1 MKNTREENHNWKFE
15 NKQYL
20 NELTRFMDLT
30 EQIKDKELKE
40 QIITQMLRCNWI
52 YSRYNKWTIC
62 IWRRSNI
69 SSSICIYN

>member
-1 MKNTREENHNWKFE
+1 MKNTREEHHNWKFE

-40 QIITQMLRCNWI
+40 KIIAQMLRCDMELTKFAEEKI
-52 YSRYNKWTIC
+52 LK
-62 IWRRSNI
+62 
-69 SSSICIYN
+69 

>member
-30 EQIKDKELKE
+30 EQIKDKEFKE
-40 QIITQMLRCNWI
+40 QIITQMLRCVMELTKFAEEKI
-52 YSRYNKWTIC
+52 LK
-62 IWRRSNI
+62 
-69 SSSICIYN
+69 

>member
-40 QIITQMLRCNWI
+40 KIIAQMLRCDI
-52 YSRYNKWTIC
+52 ELTKFAEEKILK
-62 IWRRSNI
+62 
-69 SSSICIYN
+69 

>member
-40 QIITQMLRCNWI
+40 KIIAQMLRCDMDLTKFEEEKI
-52 YSRYNKWTIC
+52 LK
-62 IWRRSNI
+62 
-69 SSSICIYN
+69 

>member
-40 QIITQMLRCNWI
+40 KIIAQMLRCENRI
-52 YSRYNKWTIC
+52 LFFSFGKI
-62 IWRRSNI
+62 IL
-69 SSSICIYN
+69 

>member
-20 NELTRFMDLT
+20 NEVTRFMDLT

-40 QIITQMLRCNWI
+40 KIIAQMLRCDMELTKFAEEKI
-52 YSRYNKWTIC
+52 LK
-62 IWRRSNI
+62 
-69 SSSICIYN
+69 

>member
-40 QIITQMLRCNWI
+40 QIITQICRRKNI
-52 YSRYNKWTIC
+52 KIEYYSFHLEK
-62 IWRRSNI
+62 
-69 SSSICIYN
+69 

>member
-40 QIITQMLRCNWI
+40 KN
-52 YSRYNKWTIC
+52 YSTNVKM
-62 IWRRSNI
+62 
-69 SSSICIYN
+69 